1 MSPIFWLKSSET
13 FRQRN
18 DHSSQIENWLIPA
31 LGGRVCAEQ
40 NDGNW
45 TLGHKVG
52 RPNMTRT
59 NVGRKRTLTLD
70 TWRQWQIFKS
80 KSNRSLADVAPDNAV
95 RYSGFMKP
103 KGLFRERNGW
113 GDQHSVRV
121 KYDERQELDLSENRY
136 RERGYQPPFDQLA
149 WKDDPANDA

>member
-1 MSPIFWLKSSET
+1 MCRTERWELDART
-13 FRQRN
+13 Y
-18 DHSSQIENWLIPA
+18 
-31 LGGRVCAEQ
+31 
-40 NDGNW
+40 
-45 TLGHKVG
+45 KVG